1 MVATPVEPSVSALK
15 PVSEVDTDTLIAIFL
30 EQLGAPWTEAQEQ
43 ALLAFKAKNPNDVRV
58 TAATNL
64 DDPFCKALGY
74 MASIAK
80 KPPTLAVL
88 LAESARAIADTNR
101 ARTITQLEGAI
112 ASAFSAE

>member
-1 MVATPVEPSVSALK
+1 MVATPIKPSLK
-15 PVSEVDTDTLIAIFL
+15 PVSEVDTDTLIATFL
-30 EQLGAPWTEAQEQ
+30 DQLGAPWTDAQQ
-43 ALLAFKAKNPNDVRV
+43 KALSAFKSGSADGVRV
-58 TAATNL
+58 AAATNL

-101 ARTITQLEGAI
+101 ARTIAQLEGAI
-112 ASAFSAE
+112 ASAFSVE

>member
-1 MVATPVEPSVSALK
+1 MVATPIKPSLK
-15 PVSEVDTDTLIAIFL
+15 PVSEVDTDTLIATFL
-30 EQLGAPWTEAQEQ
+30 DQLGAPWTDAQQ
-43 ALLAFKAKNPNDVRV
+43 KALSAFKSGSADGVRV
-58 TAATNL
+58 AAATNL

-101 ARTITQLEGAI
+101 ARTIAQLEGAI
-112 ASAFSAE
+112 ASAFSME

>member
-1 MVATPVEPSVSALK
+1 MVATPIKPALK
-15 PVSEVDTDTLIAIFL
+15 PVAEVDTDTLIATFL
-30 EQLGAPWTEAQEQ
+30 EQLGAPWTDAQDQ
-43 ALLAFKAKNPNDVRV
+43 ALSAFKAGSADGVRV
-58 TAATNL
+58 AAATNL

-101 ARTITQLEGAI
+101 ARTIAQLEGAI
-112 ASAFSAE
+112 ASAFAVK

>member
-1 MVATPVEPSVSALK
+1 MVATPIKSALK
-15 PVSEVDTDTLIAIFL
+15 PVAEVDTDTLIATFL
-30 EQLGAPWTEAQEQ
+30 EQLGAPWTDAQDQ
-43 ALLAFKAKNPNDVRV
+43 ALSAFKAGSTDGVRV
-58 TAATNL
+58 AAATNL

-101 ARTITQLEGAI
+101 ARTIAELEGAI
-112 ASAFSAE
+112 SSAFLAE

>member
-1 MVATPVEPSVSALK
+1 MVATPIKSALK
-15 PVSEVDTDTLIAIFL
+15 PVAEVDTDTLIATFL
-30 EQLGAPWTEAQEQ
+30 EQLGAPWTDAQDQ
-43 ALLAFKAKNPNDVRV
+43 ALSAFKAGSTDGVRV
-58 TAATNL
+58 AAATNL

-101 ARTITQLEGAI
+101 ARTIAQLEGAI
-112 ASAFSAE
+112 ASAFAVK